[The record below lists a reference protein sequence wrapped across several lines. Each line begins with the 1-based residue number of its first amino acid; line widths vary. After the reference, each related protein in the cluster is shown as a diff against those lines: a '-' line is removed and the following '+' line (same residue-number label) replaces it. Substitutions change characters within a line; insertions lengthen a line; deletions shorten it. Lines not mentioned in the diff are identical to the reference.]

1 MIGGDNGNAGNIS
14 ERQTKVVKVK
24 DVRMEPSK
32 SHIIQSNYGKQPETK
47 AEIAPVQDRA

>member
-1 MIGGDNGNAGNIS
+1 LKGKSSDFTAEGLNMIGGDNGNAGNIS

-32 SHIIQSNYGKQPETK
+32 SHII
-47 AEIAPVQDRA
+47 